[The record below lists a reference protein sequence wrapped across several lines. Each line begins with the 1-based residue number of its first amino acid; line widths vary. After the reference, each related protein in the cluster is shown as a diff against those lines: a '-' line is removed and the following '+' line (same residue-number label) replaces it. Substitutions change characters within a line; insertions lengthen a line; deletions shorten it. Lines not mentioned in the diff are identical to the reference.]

1 MKKALAVLLV
11 AGALAPATGAF
22 AAGPVTAGP
31 HTAGRL
37 AADDGSI
44 GIRLTE
50 APTNRRNDPRARIYI
65 VDHVAP
71 GTTITRKVE
80 ITNKAKS
87 EQSIRVYPGAAT
99 IKDGSFFPG
108 EGAAVSELTTWTKL
122 AVATVNLPPGRSQIV
137 QTTITVP
144 ANASPAERYG
154 VIWAEVA
161 SQGGSGI
168 RQVNR
173 IGIRIY
179 LSVGPG
185 GEPASDFTVDTLK
198 ANRLPD
204 GQPVVYA
211 LVHNTGGRAL
221 DMSGSLSLSNGPG
234 GLNAGPFTAKL
245 GTTLG
250 VADTEPVTVLLDKAL
265 PAGPWLARITLQSG
279 LTKRAAQAT
288 ITFPD
293 AAGAGNDSSAAPVVL
308 QQSSEKSGLPIGP
321 IIGIAAGIGLLG
333 LLALVVFKRPK
344 RRRGAAAHGKH
355 GR

>member
-22 AAGPVTAGP
+22 AAGQPAVPPPA
-31 HTAGRL
+31 AGRL
-37 AADDGSI
+37 AVDDGSI
-44 GIRLTE
+44 GIRLLE
-50 APTNRRNDPRARIYI
+50 APTTRRDDPRAKIYI
-65 VDHVAP
+65 VDHVKP
-71 GTTITRKVE
+71 GATIKRKVE
-80 ITNKAKS
+80 VSNKSTKPFDI
-87 EQSIRVYPGAAT
+87 QLYPAAAE
-99 IKDGSFFPG
+99 IKGGSFFPG
-108 EGAAVSELTTWTKL
+108 EGRAVNEVSTWTKVSVASVSL
-122 AVATVNLPPGRSQIV
+122 APGASRAV
-137 QTTITVP
+137 DATITVP
-144 ANASPAERYG
+144 ANASNGERYG
-154 VIWAEVA
+154 VIWAEAQSPPGEGV
-161 SQGGSGI
+161 

-173 IGIRIY
+173 VGIRIY

-221 DMSGSLSLSNGPG
+221 DMSGTLSLSNGPG

-250 VADTEPVTVLLDKAL
+250 VADTEPVTVPLDKAL
-265 PAGPWLARITLQSG
+265 PAGPWLATISLESG
-279 LTKRAAQAT
+279 LTKRSATAT

-293 AAGAGNDSSAAPVVL
+293 VAGPGNDSSAAPVQL
-308 QQSSEKSGLPIGP
+308 QQSSDKNGLPLVPIGVAT
-321 IIGIAAGIGLLG
+321 GVGLLG
-333 LLALVVFKRPK
+333 LIALVLFKRPTG
-344 RRRGAAAHGKH
+344 RRGGAHGKH